1 MCRPQCDVVLFDGQ
15 LSLNRQT
22 EAAPIMGAEH
32 DSWRWPVLMLSCLLM
47 VGNYYCYDGPAAL
60 KSQLQQHF
68 NQLSR
73 DDFEW
78 RFVSFLPDVASCSS

>member
-1 MCRPQCDVVLFDGQ
+1 MLREGRSKESNQVRSRPQCDVVI
-15 LSLNRQT
+15 SA
-22 EAAPIMGAEH
+22 EALMGGAQH
-32 DSWRWPVLMLSCLLM
+32 DAWRWPVLMLSCLLM

-78 RFVSFLPDVASCSS
+78 RFVSFL